1 MHIIKITNNMKKN
14 IKKTLKFNCKPP
26 IQRKPRLTFCNFAFF
41 FFFFTMWHTIRGE
54 NSTVDSFCL
63 FVFPAMKYM
72 YLENSFHWALF
83 AGKCIFG
90 PVQVSQRA
98 SLTPPVLQGCGPGQ
112 GNHVPPWNHW
122 ERRRFWFVLLLF
134 YLTLEFYHGK
144 MM

>member
-26 IQRKPRLTFCNFAFF
+26 IQRKPWLTFCNFAFF
-41 FFFFTMWHTIRGE
+41 FFFPLCDILLEVKIVQW
-54 NSTVDSFCL
+54 TV
-63 FVFPAMKYM
+63 FVCFFPAMKYM
-72 YLENSFHWALF
+72 YLENSSQWALF

-112 GNHVPPWNHW
+112 DNHVPPWNHW